1 MQNDVQNFNFEDKI
15 ARTLVIDD
23 EIWFV
28 VTDITNSLGFTN
40 PTKAVQDHVDDED
53 LKTLT
58 YKACDSELKAK
69 LWSGNDYSS
78 KVLTKESGM
87 YSLVLGSQLKAAKRF
102 KHWVTSEVL
111 PSTRKTGSYSQPIEN
126 LSPEIQFINALTK
139 QITQQ
144 AVETKHLK
152 EQQDKQENKLDKLT
166 DIVSIDSSNWRTETN
181 RVIRRIASSNGGLKM
196 IGKVYNQIYKELFI
210 R

>member
-87 YSLVLGSQLKAAKRF
+87 YSLVLGSQLKSAKRF

-144 AVETKHLK
+144 AVETKRLK

-166 DIVSIDSSNWRTETN
+166 DIVSIDSSNWRTEAN

-196 IGKVYNQIYKELFI
+196 IGKVYNQIYKEIFI